1 MHGVNLARINMCTWT
16 THTQS
21 NAFAS
26 EAQTRGHWSG
36 VMVALLARA
45 WMSARSSSMLRFVL
59 KVSVVD
65 EQLIQPAAR
74 DLYAPVC

>member
-1 MHGVNLARINMCTWT
+1 MT
-16 THTQS
+16 
-21 NAFAS
+21 
-26 EAQTRGHWSG
+26 
-36 VMVALLARA
+36 VALLARV

-74 DLYAPVC
+74 DLYAPVCWNSMFISPNLGKKRKRY